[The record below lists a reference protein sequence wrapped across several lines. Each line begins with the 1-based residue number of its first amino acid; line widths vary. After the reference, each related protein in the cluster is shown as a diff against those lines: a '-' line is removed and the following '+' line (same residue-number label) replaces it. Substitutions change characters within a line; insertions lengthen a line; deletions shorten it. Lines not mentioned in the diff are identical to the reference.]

1 MRIENIEI
9 DNYRSVQHC
18 TVRCGMV
25 TVFLGRN
32 NHGKSNILT
41 ALDFFCGS
49 GMKCTNDDFFRSK
62 ETRTNTLWVEVTFT
76 GLSEQEKTTFSKYV
90 AANERLKVRKIA
102 TVDDAGKIDIS
113 YRGWVSEPTQPW
125 LKTDYTSTKKT
136 DLEPKLQKY
145 LPEDVRY
152 SKDAVKTAQQA
163 YIKEHP
169 DDIDLEYSLE
179 DGNFLGRANVAS
191 GVLPEAFLIP
201 AIRDLNDETKTKSTT
216 LFGRLL
222 NRAMGEMAE
231 ADEDFQKV
239 KADLTT
245 IVQRLN
251 RREGEKDTRPFQ
263 LRNLEKGLEDELS
276 DWEVKLNI
284 SISAPDIEKIFELGT
299 SLDVDDGVVTA
310 AEEKGNGLQRA
321 IIFALTRSWANVLRK
336 QGGNVDITPR
346 GASESV
352 YLLIEEPELYLHP
365 HAQKALSANLREIAR
380 APHHQVFLSSHSPQF
395 IDMSAYR
402 DIAIVEKTDSN
413 VGSCVRQ
420 SNAVLFDGETNVD
433 RKRRFN
439 LGYWINPE
447 RAELFFARKVVFV
460 EGPTEK
466 VVLPYLAEKLGVF
479 DVGISIVDCGSKFN
493 LSVYMELAGSFG
505 IQHAVLHDEDPIAE
519 GLEGEKLES
528 ATRTFAL
535 NQEIN
540 ELSKKTKTSV
550 EMVAPDFEALC
561 GISRSQGKVKGKPLA
576 AIDHFEG
583 VTVVDYEQNIID
595 LVRRLYS

>member
-18 TVRCGMV
+18 EVRCGIV
-25 TVFLGRN
+25 TVLLGRN
-32 NHGKSNILT
+32 NHGKSNVLA

-49 GMKCTNDDFFRSK
+49 GAKCSNDDFFRSK
-62 ETRTNTLWVEVTFT
+62 ETSSNALWVEVTFS
-76 GLSEQEKTTFSKYV
+76 GLSAQELTTFSKYV
-90 AANERLKVRKIA
+90 AADGSLRVRKIA
-102 TVDDAGKIDIS
+102 TVDESGKIEIS
-113 YRGWVSEPTQPW
+113 YRGWVSEPTLSW
-125 LKTDYTSTKKT
+125 LKTSYAGTKKV
-136 DLEPKLQKY
+136 DLEPALLEH
-145 LPEDVRY
+145 LPADARY
-152 SKDAVKTAQQA
+152 SKDAVITAQQA
-163 YIKEHP
+163 YIQDH
-169 DDIDLEYSLE
+169 DDIELEYSLE
-179 DGNFLGRANVAS
+179 DANFLGRVNVAS

-201 AIRDLNDETKTKSTT
+201 AIRDLNEETKTKSTT

-239 KADLTT
+239 KADLSS
-245 IVQRLN
+245 IVQKLN
-251 RREGEKDTRPFQ
+251 KHEGEEDTRPPQ
-263 LRNLEKGLEDELS
+263 LRTLEKSLEDELS

-284 SISAPDIEKIFELGT
+284 SISAPDIEKVFELGT

-310 AEEKGNGLQRA
+310 AEDKGNGLQRA
-321 IIFALTRSWANVLRK
+321 IIFALTRSWANALRS
-336 QGGNVDITPR
+336 QGENTDITPR

-395 IDMSAYR
+395 IDMSEYR
-402 DIAIVEKTDSN
+402 NIAIVEKNDSN

-420 SNAVLFDGETNVD
+420 SNAVLFEGETNTD
-433 RKRRFN
+433 RKKRFN
-439 LGYWINPE
+439 LSYWINPE

-460 EGPTEK
+460 EGATEK

-479 DVGISIVDCGSKFN
+479 DVGVSVVDCGSKFN

-505 IQHAVLHDEDPIAE
+505 IQHTVLHDEDPIAE
-519 GLEGEKLES
+519 GLEGDKLES
-528 ATRTFAL
+528 ATRTFEL

-540 ELSKKTKTSV
+540 ELSKNTNTDV
-550 EMVAPDFEALC
+550 EMVAPDFEDLC

-576 AIDHFEG
+576 ALDHFEALN
-583 VTVVDYEQNIID
+583 VEDYEQGIVELIKK
-595 LVRRLYS
+595 LYS